1 MRVFNLTDIPTKVLE
16 QRKLIDQGI
25 AVAKR
30 LVRPGEFVEV
40 EDTAHTRACLQDLL
54 QVGAV
59 AIDIP
64 PPAYVKARQ
73 IKQSLANEPPT
84 QHVAIKESM
93 LAVTEVVLSEGA
105 SVATTRFDPMQAPA
119 ASLPISTKGKGKRK

>member
-1 MRVFNLTDIPTKVLE
+1 MRVFNLTDISTKVLE

-54 QVGAV
+54 RVGAV

-73 IKQSLANEPPT
+73 IKQSLAAESSV
-84 QHVAIKESM
+84 QHVAIKESA
-93 LAVTEVVLSEGA
+93 LVATEVALSEGV
-105 SVATTRFDPMQAPA
+105 SVAATRFDPMQAPP
-119 ASLPISTKGKGKRK
+119 ASLPTSTKGKGKRK